1 MNRVSIPLLIAVVA
15 AVLIAWAI
23 TYQVSYNEVAIRV
36 RLGHVE
42 QVVTEP
48 GLRFKWPFPIEYVV
62 RYDARLRTLDAPE
75 TEIKTSDGK
84 NVIIGTYAVWRID
97 KPLQFYQRAGTIPLA
112 EEQMR
117 TRIAQMQAAVVGQK
131 TLPYFV
137 NLDRQAVEAN
147 YDKLF
152 AEMRDDIA
160 PGLAADYGIALAEIG
175 IRRISLPKE
184 VTQEVFNSMIQER
197 KSLAAKSREEGK
209 SQAEAIKARAEADA
223 RQILAFADRKAEE
236 IRSAGIQAST
246 RILSKINE
254 SDREFFEWLGWLD
267 TLKASFKQK
276 STIFIDEDSP
286 LYGPFVRPPV
296 GVDPN
301 SPPRG
306 AVLPAPASAAPAT
319 H

>member
-1 MNRVSIPLLIAVVA
+1 MSRISIPLLIAVVVA
-15 AVLIAWAI
+15 ILVVWSI
-23 TYQVSYNEVAIRV
+23 TYQVSYNQVAIRV
-36 RLGHVE
+36 RLG
-42 QVVTEP
+42 QVQETVTEP
-48 GLRFKWPFPIEYVV
+48 GLRFRWPPPIEFVQK
-62 RYDARLRTLDAPE
+62 YDARLRTMDAPE
-75 TEIKTSDGK
+75 MEIKTADGK
-84 NVIIGTYAVWRID
+84 NVIIGTYAVWRI
-97 KPLQFYQRAGTIPLA
+97 KEPLQFYQRARTEARA

-117 TRIAQMQAAVVGQK
+117 TRIAQIQAAVVGQK
-131 TLPYFV
+131 TLPFFV
-137 NLDRQAVEAN
+137 NLDRAAVEAN

-152 AEMRDDIA
+152 AEMRDSIA
-160 PGLAADYGIALAEIG
+160 PGLLADYGIALAEIG

-197 KSLAAKSREEGK
+197 KAKAATYREEGK

-223 RQILAFADRKAEE
+223 RQILAFADRKASE

-246 RILSKINE
+246 RILAKINE

-276 STIFIDEDSP
+276 STIFIDEHSP
-286 LYGPFVRPPV
+286 LYGPFVQPPA

-301 SPPRG
+301 SLPRG
-306 AVLPAPASAAPAT
+306 AAVSAPVPAAPAT